1 MTPRQRNAYTRL
13 MPLARLAEQKVAAIV
28 QAPEREALMA
38 RAEAAASG
46 GLKLLALPVSVPF
59 VAEIAAELADR
70 TDVTV
75 AISDVV
81 TLEHLAIAAAAGAE
95 LVLSPVFDP
104 ILVSHCAQRG
114 IAILPAIATPTE
126 LMTASRQHDG
136 LIAVQPV
143 SALGGVEYVAHL
155 VRMFPR
161 ARLVAVGGVGPD
173 LAPSYL
179 ESGACAVIVDTG
191 LFPTDL
197 DPEATKIISARVGA
211 LLEVCAAT

>member
-1 MTPRQRNAYTRL
+1 

-46 GLKLLALPVSVPF
+46 GLKLLALPVSIPF

-81 TLEHLAIAAAAGAE
+81 ALEHVAIAAAAGAE
-95 LVLSPVFDP
+95 LVLSPVFDAA
-104 ILVSHCAQRG
+104 LVAQCTQRG
-114 IAILPAIATPTE
+114 IAILPSIATPTE
-126 LMTASRQHDG
+126 LLNASRQHDG
-136 LIAVQPV
+136 PIAVHPV
-143 SALGGVEYVAHL
+143 AALGGVEYVAEL
-155 VRMFPR
+155 VRTFPKV
-161 ARLVAVGGVGPD
+161 RLVAVGGVGPD
-173 LAPSYL
+173 VAPAYL
-179 ESGACAVIVDTG
+179 EAGACAVIVDAG
-191 LFPTDL
+191 LFPKDL
-197 DPEATKIISARVGA
+197 DPESTKIIAARVSA